1 MVNAV
6 PNTPSEMWRPPESGT
21 QPASPD
27 IILFDDGAVQIELMA
42 DLIFENIGGHELI
55 NIARND
61 LINGQN
67 IIYSPIK
74 NLNLLAQQYNSR
86 NILPLSNTSDTFFK
100 NFPIKLETKIPVTGA
115 GPSGAIVYLEN
126 NNLVINVINLAADE
140 QVEIQI
146 ITSGE
151 IFDDTIYDEELWLL
165 ILAKTL

>member
-1 MVNAV
+1 MVNPV
-6 PNTPSEMWRPPESGT
+6 PNTPSEMWRPGDSST

-27 IILFDDGAVQIELMA
+27 IILFDDGAVPIELMA

-67 IIYSPIK
+67 IVYSAIK

-86 NILPLSNTSDTFFK
+86 NILSLSNTSDAFFK
-100 NFPIKLETKIPVTGA
+100 NFPIKLETKIPVTGL
-115 GPSGAIVYLEN
+115 GPNGAIVYLEN
-126 NNLVINVINLAADE
+126 DNLVINVINLAADE

-151 IFDDTIYDEELWLL
+151 IFDDTIYDEEL
-165 ILAKTL
+165 

>member
-1 MVNAV
+1 MVNPV

-27 IILFDDGAVQIELMA
+27 IILFDDGAVPIELMA

-100 NFPIKLETKIPVTGA
+100 NFPIKLETKIPVVGA
-115 GPSGAIVYLEN
+115 GPNGEIVYLEN
-126 NNLVINVINLAADE
+126 SNLVINVINLAADE

-151 IFDDTIYDEELWLL
+151 IFDDTIYDEEL
-165 ILAKTL
+165 

>member
-1 MVNAV
+1 MVNPV
-6 PNTPSEMWRPPESGT
+6 PNTPSEMWRPGDSGT

-27 IILFDDGAVQIELMA
+27 IILFDDGAVPIELMA

-67 IIYSPIK
+67 IVYSAIK

-86 NILPLSNTSDTFFK
+86 NMLSLSNTSDTFFK
-100 NFPIKLETKIPVTGA
+100 NFPIKLEAKIPVTGD
-115 GPSGAIVYLEN
+115 GPNGETVYLEN
-126 NNLVINVINLAADE
+126 DNLVINVINLAADE
-140 QVEIQI
+140 QVEIQV

-151 IFDDTIYDEELWLL
+151 IFNDTIYDEEL
-165 ILAKTL
+165 

>member
-1 MVNAV
+1 MVNPV
-6 PNTPSEMWRPPESGT
+6 PNTPSEMWRPGDSST

-27 IILFDDGAVQIELMA
+27 IILFDDGAVPIELMA

-67 IIYSPIK
+67 IVYSAIK
-74 NLNLLAQQYNSR
+74 NLNLLSQQYNSR
-86 NILPLSNTSDTFFK
+86 NILSLSNTSDTFFK
-100 NFPIKLETKIPVTGA
+100 NFPIKLETKVPVTGL
-115 GPSGAIVYLEN
+115 GPNGAIVYLEN
-126 NNLVINVINLAADE
+126 DNLVINVINLAADE

-151 IFDDTIYDEELWLL
+151 IFDDTIYDEEL
-165 ILAKTL
+165 